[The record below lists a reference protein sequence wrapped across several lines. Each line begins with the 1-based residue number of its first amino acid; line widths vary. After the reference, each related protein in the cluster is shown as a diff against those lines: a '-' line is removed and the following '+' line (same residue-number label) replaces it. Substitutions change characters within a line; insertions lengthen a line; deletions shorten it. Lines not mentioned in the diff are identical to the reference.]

1 MRPVGADTAFE
12 DMGKRSARKLP
23 LVLGLNAAYHESA
36 AAITR
41 GFEVLFAA
49 EEERYTREKH
59 AKVARVTNPDQ
70 LPWFAIQ
77 DCLRAVNCRKLA
89 EVDAVAYSLMPGKR
103 LAMIGSDPYP
113 VSEAVGF
120 GSEWGERVFDH
131 RVRSVEQIISA
142 AAEVPSLRASFHFLP
157 HHLAHAAC
165 AYYASGWESAAV
177 LVVDG
182 IGESATAWLGRGS
195 QAGLEMIDE
204 IPYPHS
210 IGMLW
215 ERMAA
220 YLGFGE
226 YDAAK
231 VMGLAAF
238 GDPQRFAAAMDR
250 LFHVDVGQVA
260 KVPRTQTG
268 CQPILPIVIDPAL
281 ARFRAGDVAGLES
294 LFGRR
299 RQADESPTDARF
311 ADVAAALQKRT
322 EDALLAL
329 ACRLHR
335 ATGESKV
342 VYSGGVALN
351 CVANSRLERDG
362 PFEAIHIYAAP
373 HDAGTAIGAALETA
387 RRLVGP
393 GSSPAGMAGPHL
405 TPFLGGEFDDRA
417 IDAALRRWGLDYER
431 VSEPELRAASLLAE
445 GRIIAWFQGR
455 MEFGPRALGN
465 RSLLADPRHPGIRER
480 LNSRI
485 KHRESFR
492 PFAAS
497 VLEEEAAAWFEFPTA
512 RTGARASRDLM
523 LLAYSVRPDA
533 RSRIPAVVHAD
544 GSCRIQTVNRQ
555 RQPRFHGLIS
565 AFCRLTGVPLVLNTS
580 YNEQEPLVLTPDD
593 ALATFL
599 KTHIDALFLNDRLV
613 LLQKNG

>member
-1 MRPVGADTAFE
+1 M
-12 DMGKRSARKLP
+12 
-23 LVLGLNAAYHESA
+23 NAAYHESA

-41 GFEVLFAA
+41 GFEVVFAA

-59 AKVARVTNPDQ
+59 AKVARVTNPNQ
-70 LPWFAIQ
+70 LPWFAIR
-77 DCLRAVNCRKLA
+77 DCLRAANCTKLSD
-89 EVDAVAYSLMPGKR
+89 VDAVAYSLMPGKR

-113 VSEAVGF
+113 ISDAVGF
-120 GSEWGERVFDH
+120 GTQWGEQTFDH
-131 RVRSVEQIISA
+131 RVRSVPQIIST
-142 AAEVPSLRASFHFLP
+142 AAEVPSLAAGFHFIP

-165 AYYASGWESAAV
+165 AYYASGLESAAV

-182 IGESATAWLGRGS
+182 IGESATTWLGRGS
-195 QAGLEMIDE
+195 EAGLEMIEE

-215 ERMAA
+215 ERIAA

-250 LFHVDVGQVA
+250 LFYVHDHGEPTLASGEPPFVVNLD
-260 KVPRTQTG
+260 
-268 CQPILPIVIDPAL
+268 L

-299 RQADESPTDARF
+299 RQPDESPTDARF
-311 ADVAAALQKRT
+311 ADIAAALQRRT

-329 ACRLHR
+329 AWRLNR
-335 ATGESKV
+335 ATGESKLA
-342 VYSGGVALN
+342 YGGGVALN
-351 CVANSRLERDG
+351 CVANGRLERDG
-362 PFEAIHIYAAP
+362 PFETVHVYAAP
-373 HDAGTAIGAALETA
+373 HDAGTAIGAALATA
-387 RRLVGP
+387 RRIAKSGSLAVGMV
-393 GSSPAGMAGPHL
+393 GASL
-405 TPFLGGEFDDRA
+405 TPFLGGEFDDDA
-417 IDAALRRWGLDYER
+417 IDAALVRWGLAWER
-431 VSEPELRAASLLAE
+431 APDPELRAASFLAD
-445 GRIIAWFQGR
+445 GRIVAWFQGR

-465 RSLLADPRHPGIRER
+465 RSLLADPRHPGMRER

-497 VLEEEAAAWFEFPTA
+497 VLEEEAAHWFEFPTDRA
-512 RTGARASRDLM
+512 GAGASRDLM
-523 LLAYSVRPDA
+523 LLAYSVRPDV
-533 RSRIPAVVHAD
+533 RSRVPAVVHAD
-544 GSCRIQTVNRQ
+544 GTCRIQTVSQQ
-555 RQPRFHGLIS
+555 RQPRFHRLIS
-565 AFCRLTGVPLVLNTS
+565 AFSQMTGLPLILNTS

-593 ALATFL
+593 ALATFR
-599 KTHIDALFLNDRLV
+599 KTPIDALFLNDRLV
-613 LLQKNG
+613 LRQE

>member
-1 MRPVGADTAFE
+1 
-12 DMGKRSARKLP
+12 
-23 LVLGLNAAYHESA
+23 LNAAYHESA
-36 AAITR
+36 AAMIR
-41 GFEVLFAA
+41 GFEVVFAA

-70 LPWFAIQ
+70 LPWFAIR
-77 DCLRAVNCRKLA
+77 DCLRAVNGAKLSD
-89 EVDAVAYSLMPGKR
+89 VDAVAYSLMPGKR
-103 LAMIGSDPYP
+103 LTMIGSDPYP
-113 VSEAVGF
+113 ISEVVGF
-120 GSEWGERVFDH
+120 GTEWGEHTFDH
-131 RVRSVEQIISA
+131 RVRSVPQIIST
-142 AAEVPSLRASFHFLP
+142 AAEVPSLGAGFHFIP

-165 AYYASGWESAAV
+165 AYYASGLKSAAV

-182 IGESATAWLGRGS
+182 IGESSTTWLGRGG
-195 QAGLEMIDE
+195 QAGLEMIEE

-250 LFHVDVGQVA
+250 LFHVHGYGEPTLASGEPPYEVSLD
-260 KVPRTQTG
+260 
-268 CQPILPIVIDPAL
+268 L

-311 ADVAAALQKRT
+311 ADVAAALQRRT

-329 ACRLHR
+329 ACRLKR
-335 ATGESKV
+335 ATGESNL

-362 PFEAIHIYAAP
+362 PFEVIHVYAAP

-387 RRLVGP
+387 RRMAGP
-393 GSSPAGMAGPHL
+393 GSSAVGIIGSSL
-405 TPFLGGEFDDRA
+405 TPFLGGEFDDET
-417 IDAALRRWGLDYER
+417 IDAALARWGLAWEQSPD
-431 VSEPELRAASLLAE
+431 PELRAASLLAD
-445 GRIIAWFQGR
+445 GRIVAWFQGR

-465 RSLLADPRHPGIRER
+465 RSLLADPRYLGMRER

-497 VLEEEAAAWFEFPTA
+497 VLEEEAATWFEFPTHRA
-512 RTGARASRDLM
+512 GARASRDLM
-523 LLAYSVRPDA
+523 LLAYSVRPGV
-533 RSRIPAVVHAD
+533 RSLIPAVVHAD
-544 GSCRIQTVNRQ
+544 GTCRIQTVSRQ
-555 RQPRFHGLIS
+555 RQPRFHRLIS
-565 AFCRLTGVPLVLNTS
+565 AFSQITGVPLILNTS

-593 ALATFL
+593 AIATFL
-599 KTHIDALFLNDRLV
+599 KTRVDVLFLHDRLV
-613 LLQKNG
+613 VHQR